1 MNINYARGTLFVG
14 VFTLCTFLLINQP
27 FVVNEVGAQAKVK
40 IAVLDKVPKAQSAL
54 RFETLYPELSR
65 QLRKGFAE
73 DGRFEVLSGAVVER
87 AIRNAGLQKEKIDP
101 DNVNQLRKI
110 GKHAGA
116 DVVFASYFYEM
127 GGHAMP
133 MHGNNV
139 FLLVWVAT
147 PDVVKLDKEYGRA
160 IPADYLVS
168 SDANSFKDLLS
179 KAGSLLPPR

>member
-1 MNINYARGTLFVG
+1 MNTTYVRKNLFIG
-14 VFTLCTFLLINQP
+14 FFILCTFLLINQP
-27 FVVNEVGAQAKVK
+27 FVINEVRAQAKVK

-54 RFETLYPELSR
+54 RFEGLYPELSQ

-73 DGRFEVLSGAVVER
+73 DGRFEVLSVAAVER
-87 AIRNAGLQKEKIDP
+87 AIQNVGLQKEKIDP
-101 DNVNQLRKI
+101 DNVNQLRRI
-110 GKHAGA
+110 GESAGA

-147 PDVVKLDKEYGRA
+147 TDVVKLDKEYGRA

-168 SDANSFKDLLS
+168 SDANSFRELLS
-179 KAGSLLPPR
+179 KAGALLPPR